1 MVEHS
6 MFTCTRMMLF
16 LSRLRMKVSEVTE
29 PIQQV
34 VAAER
39 IWEVVWT

>member
-1 MVEHS
+1 MKGCKRLKEH
-6 MFTCTRMMLF
+6 LF
-16 LSRLRMKVSEVTE
+16 ISRLRMKVSEVTE

-34 VAAER
+34 VGVER